1 MRYVIRHVA
10 ALRYRLAPG
19 RLQGND
25 HIAQQPRRGRVS
37 QGRSLCRNERTFVG
51 RSLPRQSRLR
61 AATRLSSAS
70 STLSSTGAL
79 TLRANTADTVRR
91 QSSPAR

>member
-1 MRYVIRHVA
+1 MRYVIRHAA

-37 QGRSLCRNERTFVG
+37 QGRSLPETRG
-51 RSLPRQSRLR
+51 
-61 AATRLSSAS
+61 RLSA
-70 STLSSTGAL
+70 GPC
-79 TLRANTADTVRR
+79 RGGHD
-91 QSSPAR
+91 